1 MSFSKVDSF
10 GTILSFSSSHFFS
23 NNVSY
28 AIIWFKVSQRRKNC
42 SLVER
47 KVPQVNRPL
56 TWRVDCALFN
66 FLTWEEVRVR
76 KRRRQ
81 AVEDHLPWHQ
91 VNKEELALKE
101 KFLLSHPRNQGKIMD
116 HIWSVSQASP
126 RRVDGTMSVTSQMT
140 ALQKETFVVL
150 YPLYIYFKPQEGTV
164 IRVLQKILKEKRE
177 KISRQ

>member
-66 FLTWEEVRVR
+66 FLTWEEVR
-76 KRRRQ
+76 
-81 AVEDHLPWHQ
+81 